1 MGKRHRRKRQRAKVL
16 AFRFGIRETELG
28 ELKARV
34 SKAEARRILV
44 ERRVNRDFI
53 EQQIVEELIAR
64 STAEIQAIE
73 DAAFFE
79 SLEHAANL

>member
-1 MGKRHRRKRQRAKVL
+1 MGKRHRRKRQFAKIL

-28 ELKARV
+28 ELTRHV
-34 SKAEARRILV
+34 SKAEARRVLV

-53 EQQIVEELIAR
+53 EQQLVGELIAR
-64 STAEIQAIE
+64 ATAEVQAIE

-79 SLEHAANL
+79 AVKRAANL